1 MQDAQRRLVDPTAAA
16 AAPLV
21 PEPAVAQE
29 AISRRISDGPVEL
42 IISWLLR
49 VGVWTSIA
57 IVVAGFVM
65 LIAGNHAALLHR
77 HAGGLQGI
85 LHDGL
90 PGEPATLQSYGG
102 VISAIRHG
110 EAYGVIMLGLLL
122 LLLTPV
128 LRVAV
133 SIVAFLVERDRL
145 YAAITAVVLLLL
157 LTGIL
162 LGKAGG

>member
-1 MQDAQRRLVDPTAAA
+1 MQDAQCRLGDPTP
-16 AAPLV
+16 AAPLT
-21 PEPAVAQE
+21 PEPAVARQ
-29 AISRRISDGPVEL
+29 AVARRISDGPVEL

-49 VGVWTSIA
+49 IGVWSSIA
-57 IVVAGFVM
+57 IVAAGFVM
-65 LIAGNHAALLHR
+65 LIVGDHSALTRH
-77 HAGGLQGI
+77 HAGGLQGL

-90 PGEPATLQSYGG
+90 SDQPASLQSYAG
-102 VISAIRHG
+102 VVTAIRNG
-110 EAYGVIMLGLLL
+110 QAYGVIVLGLLL

-133 SIVAFLVERDRL
+133 SIAAFLIERDRL
-145 YAAITAVVLLLL
+145 YAVITTVVLLLL